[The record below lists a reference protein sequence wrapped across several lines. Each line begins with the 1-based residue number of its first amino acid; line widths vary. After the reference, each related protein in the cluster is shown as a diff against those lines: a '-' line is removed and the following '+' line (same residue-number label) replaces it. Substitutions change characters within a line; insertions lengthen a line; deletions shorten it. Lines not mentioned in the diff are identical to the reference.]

1 MEMRVRSSA
10 FTDGGMIPE
19 KYTCDG
25 EGISP
30 PIVWESVSDN
40 IRSFALIC
48 EDPDAPMGT
57 FTHWVVYDLP
67 SDVTELPE
75 HIPNKDRLPNGG
87 LQGINSLHKTGYF
100 GPCPPSGTHRY
111 FFKVYALDKKLD
123 IGPSADK
130 DRLME
135 AMKGHIVAQGQI
147 MGKYQRR

>member
-19 KYTCDG
+19 RYTCDG

-30 PIVWESVSDN
+30 PIAWEHVSDN

-67 SDVTELPE
+67 PDVSELPE
-75 HIPNKDRLPNGG
+75 NVPNKDHLPNGG
-87 LQGINSLHKTGYF
+87 VHGINSLHKIGYF

-123 IGPSADK
+123 IRPGADK
-130 DRLME
+130 DHLME
-135 AMKGHIVAQGQI
+135 AMKRHVVAQGQI